1 MSDKALLKINLNDEY
16 KIKIE
21 QGRLFEDS
29 IFSEVYKAALKN
41 VIEIVR
47 HYDSHKDSKYDD
59 FNNIIA
65 FTGERGKGK
74 SSSMISFRDALVNK
88 ESDSNRSFF
97 ERQNDPEQYLKDKSF
112 AEIEIIDPSLFR
124 GGESLFE
131 IILAKMFRKFQ
142 NVINETDCKIDQ
154 THKREL
160 IQHFH
165 KTFQNLQIINSDRK
179 DIFKKDSI
187 EALSKLAISSNL
199 KEDFDKLVDYYLQ
212 HFDKKNFLI
221 IAIDDF
227 DVNIENAYKMLEDI
241 RQFLIQSKVILLIS
255 CKLEQL
261 QEAISIQIE
270 NLGIKENMES
280 KANRYIAKLIPFNRR
295 IHLPDV
301 QKLKDI
307 DVELY
312 NEKKLLFSSEKL
324 DFNTSL
330 IKLIFEKNSTLFL
343 ENILGTNSILPETIR
358 ETQAFIGTFSD
369 KNNLSS
375 IKNYLIDEIYKK
387 NVKIEVFQ
395 EFENTPVQWFNLIV
409 FKRLYLLYEHY
420 FKFED
425 TTRRRINNLER
436 ISFSNLRN
444 VISNGDIYYLLL
456 EIEKKSEINDYD
468 TIRFLDYFKAYYTI
482 KLLLF
487 SENVPANLSVT
498 KYGFINL
505 YSDIL
510 PKEEGK
516 KSRTIVEFPAKLLE
530 EIENNDDK
538 FFLSQFIL
546 YLGVGHRT
554 YRYDDDEDIFVNTY
568 EKAVF
573 SPFAIFHNLFN
584 VDILSKIL
592 KYDKETLFIENNLF
606 WFNQSVFIRNLYNPS
621 FVLTIYNNLKRFRNK
636 QIKSTLPPTYLDDI
650 CLLFVYGIIYS
661 LGKIEKKYNI
671 NGLIIDFVS
680 FPIVQTLIKYF
691 TSVEYKSAIV
701 KELNEKYD
709 ILALVKSEYNLSEN
723 LIEIINNIFND
734 PKDISENIILSE
746 NARYWLNRI
755 LNKISRSTFTS
766 AVYYNELKA
775 LDKLEGTNQITQVIK
790 SFKHKINSKN
800 QLIKNTA
807 IIELRS
813 YLKSLL

>member
-1 MSDKALLKINLNDEY
+1 MSDKPILEINLNDEY
-16 KIKIE
+16 KIRIE
-21 QGRLFEDS
+21 TGNDFEDS
-29 IFSEVYKAALKN
+29 IFKEVYKEALKN

-47 HYDSHKDSKYDD
+47 HHDTYKNLKYDD

-88 ESDSNRSFF
+88 ECDSNKIFF
-97 ERQNDPEQYLKDKSF
+97 DRKNDPEQYLKSKSF
-112 AEIEIIDPSLFR
+112 AEIDIIDPSLFR

-131 IILAKMFRKFQ
+131 IILAKMFRKFHD
-142 NVINETDCKIDQ
+142 VINEKDNKIDQ
-154 THKREL
+154 AHKREL
-160 IQHFH
+160 IQHFQ

-199 KEDFDKLVDYYLQ
+199 KEDFDNLIKYYLEN
-212 HFDKKNFLI
+212 FDKKKFLI

-227 DVNIENAYKMLEDI
+227 DVNIENAYRMLEDI
-241 RQFLIQSKVILLIS
+241 RQFLIQSKVLLLIS

-261 QEAISIQIE
+261 NEAISIQFE
-270 NLGIKENMES
+270 KLGIEHNIED

-295 IHLPDV
+295 IYLPDV

-312 NEKKLLFSSEKL
+312 DEKKLLFSSKKL

-330 IKLIFEKNSTLFL
+330 IKLIFDKNSTLLL

-369 KNNLSS
+369 KDTLSS

-387 NVKIEVFQ
+387 NIKIEVFK
-395 EFENTPVQWFNLIV
+395 EFENTSLQWFNLIV
-409 FKRLYLLYEHY
+409 FKRVYSLYEHY
-420 FKFED
+420 FKLEEP
-425 TTRRRINNLER
+425 RRRINNLER
-436 ISFSNLRN
+436 ISFSTVQNA
-444 VISNGDIYYLLL
+444 ISYGDIYYLLQ

-487 SENVPANLSVT
+487 SENTPVNLSMT
-498 KYGFINL
+498 KYGFINY
-505 YSDIL
+505 YSDAL
-510 PKEEGK
+510 PKDEGK
-516 KSRTIVEFPAKLLE
+516 NSRSIIEFPAELLE
-530 EIENNDDK
+530 DLESNDDK

-546 YLGVGHRT
+546 YLGVGYRT
-554 YRYDDDEDIFVNTY
+554 YRYNEDEDIFVSTY
-568 EKAVF
+568 EKAIF

-584 VDILSKIL
+584 IDILSKIL
-592 KYDKETLFIENNLF
+592 KYDKETSFIKKNLL

-621 FVLTIYNNLKRFRNK
+621 FVLNVYSNLKRFRNK
-636 QIKSTLPPTYLDDI
+636 EVKSTLPPTYLDDL

-661 LGKIEKKYNI
+661 LDEIEKKYNI
-671 NGLIIDFVS
+671 DGLISDFVS
-680 FPIVQTLIKYF
+680 FPIIQALIKYF

-709 ILALVKSEYNLSEN
+709 ILALLKSDYEISEN
-723 LIEIINNIFND
+723 LIEIMNSIFEGPKNLSND
-734 PKDISENIILSE
+734 KILPE
-746 NARYWLNRI
+746 DVRFWLRRI
-755 LNKISRSTFTS
+755 LIKINSRPTFTS
-766 AVYYNELKA
+766 AFYYNELNNM
-775 LDKLEGTNQITQVIK
+775 DKLEGTNQITQIIR
-790 SFKHKINSKN
+790 SFKHRINSKN
-800 QLIKNTA
+800 ESIKVIA
-807 IIELRS
+807 IDELRN
-813 YLKSLL
+813 YIMSLI